1 MKGRNKF
8 MKKIIPFKKDILF
21 RTNLSE
27 ITSISL
33 EHTLKSSKNSVYG
46 ELIVSGEYKINPT
59 STSVE
64 PFSYPLPFN
73 IDFSD
78 EYDLLKA
85 NVEVDDFYYEIVNN
99 DTLSVNIDILIDNI
113 EQELVPKIDI
123 EEKKIERH
131 NILNV
136 EEDKS
141 EKIEVCEED
150 EKRCIDEEDIPT
162 SINSIFD
169 TLDDTREN
177 YTTYSVYIV
186 RQGDTLEDIITKY
199 NTTKEKLEEY
209 NDLTQMKVNMKIII
223 PNIDESN

>member
-1 MKGRNKF
+1 

-64 PFSYPLPFN
+64 TFSYPLPFN

-78 EYDLLKA
+78 EYNLLKS
-85 NVEVDDFYYEIVNN
+85 NIEVDDFYYEIVNN

-113 EQELVPKIDI
+113 EQELIPKIDI

-131 NILNV
+131 DILKEN
-136 EEDKS
+136 ENKN
-141 EKIEVCEED
+141 EKIEENYEE
-150 EKRCIDEEDIPT
+150 EKRCIDDEDIPT

-177 YTTYSVYIV
+177 YTTYSIYIV
-186 RQGDTLEDIITKY
+186 RQGDTLEDIIAKY

-209 NDLTQMKVNMKIII
+209 NDLSQIKVNMKIII
-223 PNIDESN
+223 PDINESN

>member
-1 MKGRNKF
+1 

-78 EYDLLKA
+78 EYNLLKS
-85 NVEVDDFYYEIVNN
+85 NIEVDDFYYEIVNN
-99 DTLSVNIDILIDNI
+99 DTLSVNIDVLIDNI
-113 EQELVPKIDI
+113 EQELIPKIDI
-123 EEKKIERH
+123 EENKIERH
-131 NILNV
+131 DILKENENKNKII
-136 EEDKS
+136 EENY
-141 EKIEVCEED
+141 EE
-150 EKRCIDEEDIPT
+150 EKRCIDDEDIPT

-169 TLDDTREN
+169 TLDDTKEN
-177 YTTYSVYIV
+177 YTTYSIYIV
-186 RQGDTLEDIITKY
+186 RQGDTLEDIIAKY

-209 NDLTQMKVNMKIII
+209 NDLSQIKVNMKIII
-223 PNIDESN
+223 PDINESN

>member
-1 MKGRNKF
+1 

-78 EYDLLKA
+78 EYNLLKS
-85 NVEVDDFYYEIVNN
+85 NIEVDDFYYEIVNN
-99 DTLSVNIDILIDNI
+99 DTLSVNIDVLIDNI
-113 EQELVPKIDI
+113 EQELIPKIDI

-131 NILNV
+131 DILKENENKNKII
-136 EEDKS
+136 EENY
-141 EKIEVCEED
+141 EE
-150 EKRCIDEEDIPT
+150 EKRCIDDEDIPA

-169 TLDDTREN
+169 TLDDTKEN
-177 YTTYSVYIV
+177 YTTYSIYIV
-186 RQGDTLEDIITKY
+186 RQGDTLEDIIAKY

-209 NDLTQMKVNMKIII
+209 NDLSQIKVNMKIII
-223 PNIDESN
+223 PDINESN